1 MPIAFRDVSHVYTL
15 DPKHTRTALSHI
27 DLNLPQGKMIAVIGT
42 TGSGKSTLVQHLN
55 ALLLPTSGEVEV
67 DEYTLKHDT
76 KMRFKPLRQKVGL
89 VFQFPE
95 YQLFEETVA
104 KDIAFGPKNFG
115 LDEQEIDRR
124 VHDAIRAVGLDESFL
139 QRNPLDLSGGQK
151 RRVAIAGVLAMEPKV
166 LVLDEPTAG
175 LDPAS
180 AAAMMA
186 LFVRY
191 QAQSNDHTVILV
203 THDMD
208 NVLNYCDHVVVLH
221 EGSLIYTGD
230 TPSFFNSNETM
241 EQAAVL
247 PPACIVM
254 RNALIQHG
262 FTIDVDQVYTE
273 AALAKAIAK
282 EVKR

>member
-1 MPIAFRDVSHVYTL
+1 MSSNTL
-15 DPKHTRTALSHI
+15 KLQNINKHYGKHKHALCDFSYEFTNGI
-27 DLNLPQGKMIAVIGT
+27 YGLLGPNGA
-42 TGSGKSTLVQHLN
+42 GKSTLMNVITDN
-55 ALLLPTSGEVEV
+55 LLPDKDGGQIFWNGVE
-67 DEYTLKHDT
+67 TRILKD
-76 KMRFKPLRQKVGL
+76 KFRS
-89 VFQFPE
+89 
-95 YQLFEETVA
+95 QLGYMPQQQNLYENMTARTFLNY
-104 KDIAFGPKNFG
+104 IAALKC
-115 LDEQEIDRR
+115 LDKRSAEKEIVEIVER
-124 VHDAIRAVGLDESFL
+124 VELLDAIDKKMGGF
-139 QRNPLDLSGGQK
+139 SGGMKQ
-151 RRVAIAGVLAMEPKV
+151 RVLIAAALIGNPDLII
-166 LVLDEPTAG
+166 LDEPTAG

-191 QAQSNDHTVILV
+191 QAQSSDHTVILV

-254 RNALIQHG
+254 RNALIQQG